1 MNECPVC
8 GSEILYEVTTL
19 EQAEPEF
26 LCGAGHRFFRARF
39 RAHRY
44 SPPLAYMDPRDTVM
58 ARWNPEASP
67 LTYYGPLPRRIYCG
81 PPAPFPR
88 VPTPE
93 DLLEGAGLLGRYDF

>member
-8 GSEILYEVTTL
+8 GSEYLYEITIL
-19 EQAEPEF
+19 EQPDPEF
-26 LCGAGHRFFRARF
+26 LCEAGHRFFQVRF

-44 SPPLAYMDPRDTVM
+44 SPPLAYMDPRDTPVVS
-58 ARWNPEASP
+58 WDPDSSP
-67 LTYYGPLPRRIYCG
+67 LTEPIAMPRFIHCG

-93 DLLEGAGLLGRYDF
+93 DLLRGADLLSRYI